1 MTEFGNAKPK
11 DAKPAFSWNPLVAIT
26 DDEHARSLAREGGVV
41 CVGLIAAGYVLLS
54 LVMLFGGTSPYAPG
68 SEASTTLIS
77 HAVALAIAAFLA
89 WRIWQRQ
96 PLWALWVVLIWMV
109 VETLGKVLLALGGG
123 GSVGAWSFLINVIG
137 LIVAV
142 QAVRGGFWLSRK
154 RQTARRNAIKAGFD
168 V

>member
-1 MTEFGNAKPK
+1 MNEMENAKTK
-11 DAKPAFSWNPLVAIT
+11 GAKPAFSWNPLVAIT
-26 DDEHARSLAREGGVV
+26 DDEHAKSLARDGGVV

-54 LVMLFGGTSPYAPG
+54 VVILFGGTSPYDAG

-77 HAVALAIAAFLA
+77 HAVVLAVAAFLA
-89 WRIWQRQ
+89 WRVWQRQ
-96 PLWALWVVLIWMV
+96 PLWALWVVLLWIV
-109 VETLGKVLLALGGG
+109 VETVGKVLLALGGG
-123 GSVGAWSFLINVIG
+123 GSFGAWSFLINVIG